1 MRDEKLHAIVARSQF
16 RSQNAQKHF
25 WKVRRGKSA
34 HQCCTKVISKSK
46 CANTFHLRGT
56 FGSWDVEEVH
66 AVVARSSFRS
76 WKCKKLTGLEHFF
89 DVQMIFCLASR
100 GDCTPCQENDKTS
113 RFVSTT
119 ATTLHYMT
127 LHYTTLHYANRITL
141 RFTTLHYTTLH
152 YATLHYAAHKLQ
164 LKQKLR

>member
-56 FGSWDVEEVH
+56 VGSWDVEEVH

-76 WKCKKLTGLEHFF
+76 RKCKKLTGLEHFLTF
-89 DVQMIFCLASR
+89 RWFFAWQAGVIVHLVKKMIKRQGLFQLQ
-100 GDCTPCQENDKTS
+100 PP
-113 RFVSTT
+113 
-119 ATTLHYMT
+119 
-127 LHYTTLHYANRITL
+127 HYTTWRYITL
-141 RFTTLHYTTLH
+141 PYTTLIALQYASLHCTTLH

-164 LKQKLR
+164 LKQKLH